1 MPNEMPPEVQ
11 ISEREVIPVG
21 RSQQVSEQSKAVIS
35 DVLSVFKFIWKD
47 PANGLQEAL
56 TTLGEARIFKVG
68 SALCALFILAG
79 WIATL
84 KVVNSLMGFIGLL
97 SGGLGS
103 GFYGTSFSGQ
113 LDISGHLRIL
123 LGIATPVAGM
133 ILILWATKKLFNGIG
148 NYKQFAFAT
157 GVSLIPV
164 TFFLLL
170 LWLLGNSSTELM
182 VLTGFFCFTTFILIL
197 NTALTSLMHLSSR
210 NSLFLVPTVLVA
222 NLFAT
227 RVVLDILY

>member
-1 MPNEMPPEVQ
+1 MSNEVPPEVQ
-11 ISEREVIPVG
+11 LSEREVIPVG
-21 RSQQVSEQSKAVIS
+21 RSQQVSEQSKVVVS

-68 SALCALFILAG
+68 SALCALFILAA

-103 GFYGTSFSGQ
+103 GFYGTSFSRQ

-123 LGIATPVAGM
+123 LGIATPVVGM
-133 ILILWATKKLFNGIG
+133 ILILWVTKKLFKGLG
-148 NYKQFAFAT
+148 NYKQFTFAT

-170 LWLLGNSSTELM
+170 LWLLGNSSVELI

-197 NTALTSLMHLSSR
+197 NTALTGLMRLSSR
-210 NSLFLVPTVLVA
+210 NALLLAPTVLVA
-222 NLFAT
+222 NLFVT
-227 RVVLDILY
+227 RVVFDILY